1 MHPYPH
7 HYRVSAAASAT
18 DNVSL
23 SGPSL
28 PEISSAPPPEFD
40 GPGGLW
46 SPESLL
52 CAAVADCFVLTFR
65 AITRASKFEWRSL
78 ECTTEGTLEKAEGG
92 ARFTRF
98 VTRATLRVP
107 PGSDTAKARLLM
119 EKSEHGCLIANS
131 LNGQRELVAEV
142 VEG

>member
-1 MHPYPH
+1 VHPYPH
-7 HYRVSAAASAT
+7 LYRVAAAANATGDVLLSAA
-18 DNVSL
+18 
-23 SGPSL
+23 SL
-28 PEISSAPPPEFD
+28 PDIASAPPPEFD
-40 GPGGLW
+40 GPGGRW

-65 AITRASKFEWRSL
+65 SIARFSKFEWLSL

-107 PGSDTAKARLLM
+107 AGSDAARARQLLEKA
-119 EKSEHGCLIANS
+119 EHGCLIANS
-131 LNGQRELVAEV
+131 LNGARELVAEV

>member
-7 HYRVSAAASAT
+7 QYRVSAATSAT
-18 DNVSL
+18 GNVCLSSL
-23 SGPSL
+23 SL
-28 PEISSAPPPEFD
+28 PDISSAPPPEFD

-65 AITRASKFEWRSL
+65 SVARFSKFEWLSL
-78 ECTTEGTLEKAEGG
+78 ECTTEGILEKAEGG

-98 VTRATLRVP
+98 VTRAVLRVP
-107 PGSDTAKARLLM
+107 AGSDAAKARLLM
-119 EKSEHGCLIANS
+119 EKAEHGCLIANS
-131 LNGQRELVAEV
+131 LNGTRELAAEV
-142 VEG
+142 VEQ

>member
-7 HYRVSAAASAT
+7 HYRVAAATNATGDVLLSAT
-18 DNVSL
+18 T
-23 SGPSL
+23 L
-28 PEISSAPPPEFD
+28 PGIASQPPPEFD

-65 AITRASKFEWRSL
+65 SIARFSKFEWLSL
-78 ECTTEGTLEKAEGG
+78 ECTTEGALEKAEGG

-107 PGSDTAKARLLM
+107 AGGDAAKARLLM
-119 EKSEHGCLIANS
+119 QKAEHGCLIANS
-131 LNGQRELVAEV
+131 LNGARELVAEV
-142 VEG
+142 IEE